1 MNVFLNP
8 EIEQFIQTQ
17 IESGKYASPEEVIVD
32 ALKMFAAKS
41 NMKAPV
47 QVKTPEELGW
57 PPDFFEQTA
66 GCLQDD
72 PLVRYPQSDYEMRE
86 PLE

>member
-1 MNVFLNP
+1 MNVFLNA
-8 EIEQFIQTQ
+8 EMEQFIQTQ
-17 IESGKYASPEEVIVD
+17 IENGKYSSPEEVIVD
-32 ALKMFAAKS
+32 ALKMFATKARI
-41 NMKAPV
+41 KAPV

-57 PPDFFEQTA
+57 PPSFFEQTA

-72 PLVRYPQSDYEMRE
+72 PLVRYPQGEYEVRE

>member
-32 ALKMFAAKS
+32 ALK
-41 NMKAPV
+41 V
-47 QVKTPEELGW
+47 LVVKITLKH
-57 PPDFFEQTA
+57 Q
-66 GCLQDD
+66 CK
-72 PLVRYPQSDYEMRE
+72 
-86 PLE
+86 

>member
-17 IESGKYASPEEVIVD
+17 IENGKYASSEEVIVD
-32 ALKMFAAKS
+32 ALKAFAAKS
-41 NMKAPV
+41 HIEAPV

-57 PPDFFEQTA
+57 PPGFFEQTA

-72 PLVRYPQSDYEMRE
+72 PLVRYRLGLIFEQSH
-86 PLE
+86 P

>member
-17 IESGKYASPEEVIVD
+17 IESGKYASPEEVIFD
-32 ALKMFAAKS
+32 ALKLFAAKS
-41 NMKAPV
+41 DIEAPV
-47 QVKTPEELGW
+47 QVKTSKELEW
-57 PPDFFEQTA
+57 PPGFFEQTA

-72 PLVRYPQSDYEMRE
+72 PLVRYRLGLIFEQSH
-86 PLE
+86 P